1 VQVGPGVWRI
11 GERLGERWLY
21 LYLVEG
27 RRPLLVDTGLAPTP
41 EATLFPAL
49 ARLRIPPER
58 LGTVLLTHPDVDHFG
73 GNAAVRRAAP
83 GAALVGHAADRAWL
97 ESRER
102 ILAERY
108 GWYAAHD
115 LAYPP
120 ATLAWMRDNLGPDTP
135 LSRTVAGG
143 DWLDLGDRRLQ
154 VLHLPGHS
162 PGHLG
167 VWEPESRTAII
178 GDAVMGEGL
187 SDATGRRIQP
197 PPYFAVAP
205 YLEAAARLAAL
216 APRRLLAAH
225 YPAMDEA
232 AATRFLA
239 ASRAFVGEV
248 QQAVVE
254 VLRTA
259 GGGAVTLKAGTAA
272 VDARVGPFPV
282 LGNELAG
289 PVRAHLEDLVGAG
302 RAEPTESGGRP
313 AWRWRG
319 GAA

>member
-1 VQVGPGVWRI
+1 VEVVPGIWRL

-21 LYLVEG
+21 CYLVEG
-27 RRPLLVDTGLAPTP
+27 QRPLLIDTGLATTP

-49 ARLRIPPER
+49 ARLGLSPAR

-97 ESRER
+97 ESRAR
-102 ILAERY
+102 VLAERY

-115 LAYPP
+115 LDYPP
-120 ATLAWMRDNLGPDTP
+120 ETLAWIRDHLGPDTP
-135 LSRTVAGG
+135 LTRLVAGG
-143 DWLDLGDRRLQ
+143 AWLDLGDRRVQ

-167 VWEPESRTAII
+167 VWDPESGSAII

-187 SDATGRRIQP
+187 TDTAGQRVQP

-205 YLEAAARLAAL
+205 YLEAVARLEDL
-216 APRRLLAAH
+216 APRHLLAAH
-225 YPAMDEA
+225 FPAMD
-232 AATRFLA
+232 AATGARFLA

-254 VLRTA
+254 ALRTS
-259 GGGAVTLKAGTAA
+259 GRPVSLKEATAA
-272 VDARVGPFPV
+272 VDARVGPFSF

-289 PVRAHLEDLVGAG
+289 PVRAHLEDLTRTGQAVTAPAG
-302 RAEPTESGGRP
+302 DWPG
-313 AWRWRG
+313 WRWTG
-319 GAA
+319 GG